1 MKKVTF
7 VIGLGV
13 GFILGSRAGSGPY
26 RELEDKVRA
35 LRNRPEVDDAVERT
49 KSAANEGVTEVVEK
63 VNEKLPPP
71 ASKEVRV

>member
-1 MKKVTF
+1 MKKLAF

-26 RELEDKVRA
+26 RELEGKVRG
-35 LRNRPEVDDAVERT
+35 LRNRPEVDDAVERA
-49 KSAANEGVTEVVEK
+49 KAAANEQVTEAVAK

-71 ASKEVRV
+71 TKQVSV